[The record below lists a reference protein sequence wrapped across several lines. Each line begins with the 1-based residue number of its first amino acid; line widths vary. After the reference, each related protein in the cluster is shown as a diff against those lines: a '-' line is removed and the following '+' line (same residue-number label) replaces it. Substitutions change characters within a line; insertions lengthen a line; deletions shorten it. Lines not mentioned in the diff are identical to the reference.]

1 MDIVHYC
8 IQHMSSKEHI
18 HFLFNEFG
26 IEHKMSDSYEKLV
39 FRLLQS
45 KNKKLDLVI
54 IEKIGNQHPSNFI
67 LQI

>member
-45 KNKKLDLVI
+45 KK
-54 IEKIGNQHPSNFI
+54 
-67 LQI
+67 